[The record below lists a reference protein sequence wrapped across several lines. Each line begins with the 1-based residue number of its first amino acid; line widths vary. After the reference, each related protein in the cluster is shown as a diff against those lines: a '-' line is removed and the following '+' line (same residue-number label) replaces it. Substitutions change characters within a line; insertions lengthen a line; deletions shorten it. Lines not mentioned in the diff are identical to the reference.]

1 MLQQEVVKV
10 LTEISKRHNISYKD
24 AKSIYCDVFVFLE
37 EEFSKINDNNPETWN
52 SNCIVKNFGKFVVNK
67 SKLKRYG
74 TIKKIERESNELST

>member
-24 AKSIYCDVFVFLE
+24 AKSIYCDVFVFLT
-37 EEFSKINDNNPETWN
+37 EEFSKITDNNPETWN

-74 TIKKIERESNELST
+74 INKKIERQSNELST

>member
-74 TIKKIERESNELST
+74 INKKIERQSNELST

>member
-24 AKSIYCDVFVFLE
+24 AKSIYCDVFVFLS

-74 TIKKIERESNELST
+74 TIKKIKGDSNELPT

>member
-24 AKSIYCDVFVFLE
+24 AKSIYCDVFVFLTE
-37 EEFSKINDNNPETWN
+37 RFSKITDSNPETWN
-52 SNCIVKNFGKFVVNK
+52 NNCIVKNFGKFVVNK

-74 TIKKIERESNELST
+74 INKKIERQSNELST

>member
-37 EEFSKINDNNPETWN
+37 EEFSKINDSNPETWN

-74 TIKKIERESNELST
+74 INKKIERQSNELST

>member
-10 LTEISKRHNISYKD
+10 LTEISKKHNISYKD
-24 AKSIYCDVFVFLE
+24 AKNIYCDVFVFLIDG
-37 EEFSKINDNNPETWN
+37 FSKISDSNPETWN

-74 TIKKIERESNELST
+74 INKKIEGESNELPT

>member
-74 TIKKIERESNELST
+74 TNKKIKGESNELSS

>member
-52 SNCIVKNFGKFVVNK
+52 SNCIVKYFGKFVVNI
-67 SKLKRYG
+67 SKLKRYV
-74 TIKKIERESNELST
+74 TIK

>member
-74 TIKKIERESNELST
+74 TIKKIKGEPNELSA

>member
-74 TIKKIERESNELST
+74 TIKKIKGEPNEFSS

>member
-52 SNCIVKNFGKFVVNK
+52 NNCIVKNFGKFVVNK

-74 TIKKIERESNELST
+74 TIKKIKGEPNELPT

>member
-52 SNCIVKNFGKFVVNK
+52 SNCIVKNFGKFVINK

-74 TIKKIERESNELST
+74 TIKKIERQPNELST

>member
-52 SNCIVKNFGKFVVNK
+52 SNCIVKNFGKFAVNK

-74 TIKKIERESNELST
+74 TIKKTKGEPNELPT

>member
-74 TIKKIERESNELST
+74 INKKIERQPNELST

>member
-74 TIKKIERESNELST
+74 TIKKIKGESNELPT

>member
-24 AKSIYCDVFVFLE
+24 AKSIYCDVFVFLS

-74 TIKKIERESNELST
+74 TIKKIKGDSNELLT

>member
-74 TIKKIERESNELST
+74 TIKKIEREPNELST

>member
-37 EEFSKINDNNPETWN
+37 EEFSKINDNNPETWD

-74 TIKKIERESNELST
+74 INKKIEGEPNELSS

>member
-74 TIKKIERESNELST
+74 IIKKIERESNELSS

>member
-74 TIKKIERESNELST
+74 TIKKIKGEPNELPT

>member
-74 TIKKIERESNELST
+74 TIKKIERESNELSS

>member
-74 TIKKIERESNELST
+74 TIKKIERQSNELST

>member
-74 TIKKIERESNELST
+74 IIKKIEGESNELPT

>member
-24 AKSIYCDVFVFLE
+24 AKSIYCDVFVFLT
-37 EEFSKINDNNPETWN
+37 EEFIKITDNNPETGN

-74 TIKKIERESNELST
+74 INKKIERQSNELST

>member
-74 TIKKIERESNELST
+74 TIKKIEGESNELSS

>member
-74 TIKKIERESNELST
+74 TIKKIKGDSNELPT

>member
-1 MLQQEVVKV
+1 MLQQEVVRV
-10 LTEISKRHNISYKD
+10 LIEISKRHNISYKD

-37 EEFSKINDNNPETWN
+37 KEFSKINDSNPETWN

-74 TIKKIERESNELST
+74 INKKIKGESNKLST

>member
-24 AKSIYCDVFVFLE
+24 AKNIYCDVFVFLS

-74 TIKKIERESNELST
+74 TIKKIKGEPNELPT

>member
-24 AKSIYCDVFVFLE
+24 AKSIYCDVFVFLS

-74 TIKKIERESNELST
+74 INKKIERQSNELST

>member
-74 TIKKIERESNELST
+74 TIKKIERQPNELST

>member
-24 AKSIYCDVFVFLE
+24 AKSIYCDVFVFLS
-37 EEFSKINDNNPETWN
+37 EEFSKINDNNPETWD

-74 TIKKIERESNELST
+74 TIKKTKGEPNELPT

>member
-1 MLQQEVVKV
+1 MLQQEVVRV

-37 EEFSKINDNNPETWN
+37 EEFSKINDDNPETWN

-74 TIKKIERESNELST
+74 INKKIEGESNELPT

>member
-1 MLQQEVVKV
+1 
-10 LTEISKRHNISYKD
+10 
-24 AKSIYCDVFVFLE
+24 VFVFLE

-74 TIKKIERESNELST
+74 IIKKIEGEPNELSS